1 MQTSELG
8 RLSIGKGG
16 LPFGPLPLSV
26 VGHPFVRVVSVPQTG
41 EFLNEGSIEPVVAT
55 NDHLGIDGALPD
67 GGIGRSTNV
76 MGRAFPGCQ
85 GFR

>member
-1 MQTSELG
+1 MG
-8 RLSIGKGG
+8 RCPSAL
-16 LPFGPLPLSV
+16 

-76 MGRAFPGCQ
+76 MGCAFPGCQ